1 MVIAELQRKTIE
13 QLNPWV
19 MGKELELGIE
29 RKNYLTKI
37 DKVVKQR
44 QQILFLLGSRRVG
57 KTMIIL
63 QYIDLLLRR
72 GVKAT
77 KILFLSLDNTNLS
90 ELDLYTL
97 LADQKYQYVFLDEVH
112 RFPKWAHILKSLYD
126 IPGYKTEIIA
136 SGSSSKEIL
145 DNGAY
150 LTGRSTQIKVSP
162 LTYFEYGQFVLDKT
176 KVDDYLY
183 YGGYPEY
190 VLTKVP
196 GYLNE
201 LLRDIIEKDIVRLHP
216 VRNSQI
222 LLDVCQMIA
231 KQLGHP
237 GSPNKMS
244 KVLGID
250 SKTVVNY
257 IEYLREVQLIA
268 PVYQYAQTL
277 NERLYAP
284 KKYYFQDLG
293 MRNSFV
299 GFADMGALVENAV
312 YLKLIHDYGEGNVM
326 YLSRGREGEIDFVV
340 KTVQDKIMLVEAKYI
355 DLRESVMNK
364 LSKLMWKNDYFDQV
378 VRRVVV
384 TNGVDEVVEKGGVKI
399 ELIALEKFLCRD
411 GLGNVV
417 T

>member
-1 MVIAELQRKTIE
+1 MIVPMVMTELQRKTIE

-19 MGKELELGIE
+19 VGKELELGIE
-29 RKNYLTKI
+29 RSNYLTKI
-37 DKVVKQR
+37 DEVIKRR

-63 QYIDLLLRR
+63 QYIDLLLRS
-72 GVKAT
+72 GVKAD
-77 KILFLSLDNTNLS
+77 KILFLSLDNSNLS

-97 LADQKYQYVFLDEVH
+97 LADQRYKYVFLDEVH

-126 IPGYKTEIIA
+126 IPGYKTKIVA
-136 SGSSSKEIL
+136 SGSSGKEIQ

-150 LTGRSTQIKVSP
+150 LTGRSTHIKVAP
-162 LTYFEYGQFVLDKT
+162 LTYPEYCQFVPEKCR
-176 KVDDYLY
+176 VDDYLY

-201 LLRDIIEKDIVRLHP
+201 LLRDIIEKDIVRLHG

-222 LLDVCQMIA
+222 LLNVCQTIA

-237 GSPNKMS
+237 GSPHKMA

-257 IEYLREVQLIA
+257 IEYLREVQLIT

-299 GFADMGALVENAV
+299 GFADLGALVENAV
-312 YLKLIHDYGEGNVM
+312 YLKLVHDYGEENVM
-326 YLSRGREGEIDFVV
+326 YLSRGRDGEIDFVV
-340 KTVQDKIMLVEAKYI
+340 KMVQNKIILVEAKYI
-355 DLRESVMNK
+355 NLRDSVVNK
-364 LSKLMWKNDYFDQV
+364 LSKLMWKNAYFDKV
-378 VRRVVV
+378 VRRMVV
-384 TNGVDEVVEKGGVKI
+384 TDEIDGIVEKDGAKI
-399 ELIALEKFLCRD
+399 ELIALEKFLR
-411 GLGNVV
+411 
-417 T
+417 